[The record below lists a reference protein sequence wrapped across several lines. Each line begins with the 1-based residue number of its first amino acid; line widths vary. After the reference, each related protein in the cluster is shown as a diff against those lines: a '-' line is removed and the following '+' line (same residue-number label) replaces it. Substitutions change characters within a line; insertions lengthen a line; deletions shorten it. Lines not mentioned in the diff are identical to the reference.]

1 MTTRHISR
9 DMAILNF
16 RNKLLHISL
25 LCFLHS
31 GSLPLYLIFFL
42 YSPEYRIHEYHD
54 QQHYSH
60 RCPEPH
66 IESKPFTSSKN
77 HHPEFSPVHLF
88 SPPRAVRH
96 NNEHMLSSNL
106 LPVSYTAEYMES
118 GMQSKPPVKPQ
129 DQVQPQVA

>member
-1 MTTRHISR
+1 MITRHISR

-16 RNKLLHISL
+16 GNKLTAHIPAL
-25 LCFLHS
+25 LPALRQFAFIS
-31 GSLPLYLIFFL
+31 YFFL
-42 YSPEYRIHEYHD
+42 YSPEYHIHKYHD
-54 QQHYSH
+54 QQHYRH
-60 RCPEPH
+60 RYPEPH

-77 HHPEFSPVHLF
+77 RHPEFSPVHLF

-118 GMQSKPPVKPQ
+118 GMQSKLPVKPQ